1 MSTEHD
7 GLEEFEDSALVR
19 ALRAP
24 GTPEELADEARFVA
38 AFSAARPP
46 VTPGGRGGRGGL
58 GRGGRIVGRIGV
70 GGAALLATVTLTGG
84 MAAAAYTQRLPHSV
98 QAIAHDAFGG
108 VGVPPARPLTP
119 TTRAPRATPTSTST
133 PSASESERPED
144 RRTPDASRSARP
156 GERSSAG
163 DDASVGTTGSATPD
177 ATGTT
182 ATGTASGSGSG
193 SPSAGGSTGPSGP
206 GTDDPTTGTPTP
218 PVTATSVGATTSV
231 RRVVTGGHA
240 SVTGLVR
247 DDGDLVEGAEVTLLE
262 RHATGGWTRAGSA
275 VTGEEGTAIFATGPL
290 VETTTFRFRVEVD
303 SDGDGEPDRV
313 LLSRKRRIGVQP
325 ILTLTS
331 TGSVVDAHAVG
342 AGTGDAITI
351 SRRAADGRLVRI
363 GIRRLDDQGNA
374 SYDLSGL
381 TGRVRVQVRV
391 LRTSSHTAVQRWI
404 TVRVP
409 RIPKTPPPTTPTP
422 TPSTSPSG
430 EPTGSAGSSTTTGS

>member
-46 VTPGGRGGRGGL
+46 VATSGHGGPGGLGGL

-84 MAAAAYTQRLPHSV
+84 MAAAAYTQHLPHSV

-119 TTRAPRATPTSTST
+119 TTRAPRATPTPT

-163 DDASVGTTGSATPD
+163 GDASVGTTGSATTD

-182 ATGTASGSGSG
+182 ATGSPSGSG
-193 SPSAGGSTGPSGP
+193 SPSATGSTGPTSP
-206 GTDDPTTGTPTP
+206 GTDDPATGTPTP

-231 RRVVTGGHA
+231 RRVVSGGRA
-240 SVTGLVR
+240 TVTGLVR

-262 RHATGGWTRAGSA
+262 RHAGGGWTRAGSA
-275 VTGEEGTAIFATGPL
+275 VTGQEGTAIFATGPL
-290 VETTTFRFRVEVD
+290 VETTTFRFQVEVD
-303 SDGDGEPDRV
+303 SDDDGEPDRV

-331 TGSVVDAHAVG
+331 TGSVVDAHAAG

-351 SRRAADGRLVRI
+351 SRRTADGRLVRI

-374 SYDLSGL
+374 SYDLSEL

-422 TPSTSPSG
+422 STSPSG